1 MKSLNNICK
10 ANFPQV
16 MEGEE
21 VITEQVKEKKRYSA
35 EVAGLKQEK
44 KKDTQKPKS
53 RQVGFKKINR
63 RLQ

>member
-1 MKSLNNICK
+1 
-10 ANFPQV
+10 

-53 RQVGFKKINR
+53 PQVGFKKINR